1 MPNKTKKSVS
11 RFLVSEDN
19 MTGGLKPKDDPD
31 KLDKEEFEE
40 KEETEEID
48 ENEEDEDG
56 VDGVDGEDGEDGE
69 EGVDGEEEEDEAEGE
84 DEEEEENVDEVE
96 EVDDDCIYKLTK
108 PSKKKKNTL
117 NIDIEIEDNFE
128 DELEEEINNK
138 YVKLN
143 ERKTKPYLF
152 EFERVRLLGDRAR
165 QLSMGAKP
173 MIKNIEVMDPR
184 TIAKLELEKKVIPLI
199 ILRELP
205 NGLIEK
211 WKISELKF
219 F

>member
-1 MPNKTKKSVS
+1 MTSKTKKSVS
-11 RFLVSEDN
+11 KFLVSKDN
-19 MTGGLKPKDDPD
+19 IKGGLKPKDNPD
-31 KLDKEEFEE
+31 KLDKEEFE
-40 KEETEEID
+40 KEDEID
-48 ENEEDEDG
+48 EDEEQEKSDENDVENENENEN
-56 VDGVDGEDGEDGE
+56 
-69 EGVDGEEEEDEAEGE
+69 EEEDEEE
-84 DEEEEENVDEVE
+84 DNEEEEENVDDDND
-96 EVDDDCIYKLTK
+96 VDENDDNCIYKLTK
-108 PSKKKKNTL
+108 PSKKKINTL
-117 NIDIEIEDNFE
+117 NIDIDIDIEDNFE
-128 DELEEEINNK
+128 DEIEEEINNK
-138 YVKLN
+138 YVKPN

-184 TIAKLELEKKVIPLI
+184 VIAKLELEKKVIPLN

-211 WKISELKF
+211 WKVSELNF

>member
-1 MPNKTKKSVS
+1 MPSKTKKSVS
-11 RFLVSEDN
+11 KFLVSEDN
-19 MTGGLKPKDDPD
+19 MKGGLKPKDDPD

-40 KEETEEID
+40 KEETEEIEED
-48 ENEEDEDG
+48 VEGEEGEEDE
-56 VDGVDGEDGEDGE
+56 GEGEGEGE
-69 EGVDGEEEEDEAEGE
+69 EDEEEDEEGGE
-84 DEEEEENVDEVE
+84 EEDDEEENVE

-128 DELEEEINNK
+128 DEIEEEINNK
-138 YVKLN
+138 YVKPN

-173 MIKNIEVMDPR
+173 MIKNIEIMDPR
-184 TIAKLELEKKVIPLI
+184 AIAKLELEKKVIPLI

-211 WKISELKF
+211 WKVSELNF